1 MQSGAAENVITATD
15 VWRRYGPAGSRG
27 FDAVRGVSFTV
38 RRGEVFG
45 LLGTNGAGKTSTLEL
60 LEGLARPS
68 RGTVRL
74 FGADDP
80 VRDRA
85 RIRPRTGVML
95 QEGGFISELT
105 VSETLRM
112 WGGCTTGPRP
122 AADALAMTGLTGRAD
137 VQVKSLSGGERR
149 RLDLALAVLGSPELL
164 FLDEPTTGMDPEG
177 RQETWDIIKDL
188 QGRGTSIVLTTH
200 YLEEAEALADR
211 IAIMHAGRVAL
222 AGTVAEITD
231 SRPSTLVFRLP
242 PGSRLADLGSAARL
256 GAEEVLEEAGGRIRL
271 GTRDLQHTATEVLL
285 AARERSLALTD
296 LHARSASLDEVFLD
310 LARSGGGDELGDEL
324 GDEPGA
330 VLGDGHKEHSTR

>member
-60 LEGLARPS
+60 LEGLASPS

-80 VRDRA
+80 VADRA

-200 YLEEAEALADR
+200 YLEEAQALADR
-211 IAIMHAGRVAL
+211 IAIMHAGRIAL

-231 SRPSTLVFRLP
+231 SRPSTLIFRLP
-242 PGSRLADLGSAARL
+242 PGSCFADLGTAARL
-256 GAEEVLEEAGGRIRL
+256 GAEEVLEEEGGRIRL

-310 LARSGGGDELGDEL
+310 LARSGGDGDER
-324 GDEPGA
+324 
-330 VLGDGHKEHSTR
+330 GDGHKEHSTR

>member
-1 MQSGAAENVITATD
+1 MITATD
-15 VWRRYGPAGSRG
+15 VWRRYGPAAGRG
-27 FDAVRGVSFTV
+27 FDAVRGVSFSV

-74 FGADDP
+74 FGSDDP

-105 VSETLRM
+105 ASETLRM
-112 WGGCTTGPRP
+112 WGGCTTGARP
-122 AADALAMTGLTGRAD
+122 VADALAMTGLTGRAD

-177 RQETWDIIKDL
+177 RQETWDIIKGL
-188 QGRGTSIVLTTH
+188 QGQGTSIVLTTH

-211 IAIMHAGRVAL
+211 IAIMHAGRIAL
-222 AGTVAEITD
+222 AGTVAEIRD

-242 PGSRLADLGSAARL
+242 PGARFADLGDAERL
-256 GAEEVLEEAGGRIRL
+256 GATEVLEEADGRIRL
-271 GTRDLQHTATEVLL
+271 DTRDLQHTATEVLL
-285 AARERSLALTD
+285 AARERSLVLTD

-310 LARSGGGDELGDEL
+310 LARSGGGDEP
-324 GDEPGA
+324 GDEPGDGPGCGP
-330 VLGDGHKEHSTR
+330 GDGHKEHGTS